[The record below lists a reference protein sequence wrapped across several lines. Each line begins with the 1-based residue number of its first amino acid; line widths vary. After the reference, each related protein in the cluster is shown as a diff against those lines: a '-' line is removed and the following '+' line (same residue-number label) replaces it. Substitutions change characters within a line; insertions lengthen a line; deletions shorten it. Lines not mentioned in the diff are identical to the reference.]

1 MITRTDI
8 INYLIWKQGYRSY
21 LEIGLDDPEPNFT
34 KIRCELKESVDPY
47 DPSSNFCAAWTQEDL
62 NRFLPYLTYRM
73 TSDDFFAAY
82 PDKSTIS
89 YYLEAQADR
98 DIRNSLMH
106 LNEGGVVVIH
116 DCLPDCEA
124 SQNEDHPDGSWVG
137 TV

>member
-47 DPSSNFCAAWTQEDL
+47 DPSL
-62 NRFLPYLTYRM
+62 IRI
-73 TSDDFFAAY
+73 
-82 PDKSTIS
+82 KSTIS

>member
-62 NRFLPYLTYRM
+62 NRFLLPDLP
-73 TSDDFFAAY
+73 DDFGRFLCRL
-82 PDKSTIS
+82 S
-89 YYLEAQADR
+89 
-98 DIRNSLMH
+98 
-106 LNEGGVVVIH
+106 G
-116 DCLPDCEA
+116 
-124 SQNEDHPDGSWVG
+124 
-137 TV
+137 

>member
-21 LEIGLDDPEPNFT
+21 LEIGLDDLEPNFT

-82 PDKSTIS
+82 PDKK
-89 YYLEAQADR
+89 Y
-98 DIRNSLMH
+98 DI
-106 LNEGGVVVIH
+106 V
-116 DCLPDCEA
+116 LPRSA
-124 SQNEDHPDGSWVG
+124 SRPRYP
-137 TV
+137 

>member
-1 MITRTDI
+1 M
-8 INYLIWKQGYRSY
+8 
-21 LEIGLDDPEPNFT
+21 
-34 KIRCELKESVDPY
+34 
-47 DPSSNFCAAWTQEDL
+47 
-62 NRFLPYLTYRM
+62 
-73 TSDDFFAAY
+73 
-82 PDKSTIS
+82 IS